1 MLTQQQILTATLNDI
16 VFQDRNQT
24 YGAYVLRNVYNHHLK
39 IAIGVMLGL
48 CLSAFVFY
56 FNGSFSKSQKDLSIF
71 KPGLDVNLK
80 NAPIPEIPL
89 PPLPPPP
96 PPVVEQ
102 VFRTEV
108 FTPPIITI
116 DKNVSDEDLPPE
128 HDVLEGARIGLQKS
142 EGVDIGS
149 VVAPP
154 LEQRSVGNVIT
165 PKTAEI
171 DYSSIFTKVENP
183 AEFPGGAGEWSRYLQ
198 KNLRY
203 PDKAI
208 DNGTQD
214 VVRVQFIVD
223 KDGNISE
230 VQALNDPGDGLAEE
244 AVRIIKRGPKWKPAE
259 QNGQKVIFR
268 NIQAITFRLN

>member
-1 MLTQQQILTATLNDI
+1 MLTQQQILIASLNDI
-16 VFQDRNQT
+16 VFQDRNQA
-24 YGAYVLRNVYNHHLK
+24 YGAYLLRNAYNHHLK

-56 FNGSFSKSQKDLSIF
+56 FNGLSSGGLKDVSIF
-71 KPGLDVNLK
+71 KPGPDVELINP
-80 NAPIPEIPL
+80 PIPAI
-89 PPLPPPP
+89 PLPPPP
-96 PPVVEQ
+96 PPPPAVQQ

-108 FTPPIITI
+108 FTQPIIVI

-128 HDVLEGARIGLQKS
+128 QDVLEGAKIGLEKS
-142 EGVDIGS
+142 AGDDINN

-154 LEQRSVGNVIT
+154 VEKRSVGNVVALRT
-165 PKTAEI
+165 TEI
-171 DYSSIFTKVENP
+171 DYNSVFTKVENP
-183 AEFPGGAGEWSRYLQ
+183 AEFPGGASEWSRYLQ
-198 KNLRY
+198 KHLRY
-203 PDKAI
+203 PDQAI
-208 DNGTQD
+208 ENGTQA
-214 VVRVQFIVD
+214 VIRVQFIVD

-268 NIQAITFRLN
+268 SIQAVTFRLN